1 MEEYSY
7 LILTYYSEY
16 RSSRQLT
23 HMPYIPRDM
32 APGDDIGQ
40 TSRSDLRDAAG
51 RGIYGMCISWGH
63 MRAHMPYIPQ
73 TSRSDLRDAAGRSE
87 LGTNLLQPLSV
98 VLPVNRPAAVLD
110 TARPLARRL
119 DRTVRLVVV
128 RRRDAL
134 PVEATARL
142 ARRFDRRDE
151 VLLPRNVLPDARD
164 EATTERFKDD
174 PLRYGLPSPFRRLW
188 GCKSVNKQKN
198 R

>member
-7 LILTYYSEY
+7 LIHTYYSEY
-16 RSSRQLT
+16 RSSRQVT

-32 APGDDIGQ
+32 APGDDIG
-40 TSRSDLRDAAG
+40 
-51 RGIYGMCISWGH
+51 
-63 MRAHMPYIPQ
+63 Q